1 MSAMASDSV
10 IVASMVALIIL
21 GALSVGLFVKLAA
34 GL

>member
-10 IVASMVALIIL
+10 IVASMVALIII
-21 GALSVGLFVKLAA
+21 GVLSVGLFVKVAA